1 MFNYYNTNIRKYK
14 LIKYLYQFYIF
25 KEYNI
30 LLNYLIN
37 YKNLKVAD
45 ITYIKQMYYNLLF
58 TKLFNFSQF
67 DSRNLR
73 IMINYFIIIKRL
85 YK

>member
-1 MFNYYNTNIRKYK
+1 MNN
-14 LIKYLYQFYIF
+14 
-25 KEYNI
+25 
-30 LLNYLIN
+30 LIN

-67 DSRNLR
+67 DSVLQNNYYFSRNLR
-73 IMINYFIIIKRL
+73 IMINYFI
-85 YK
+85 